1 MYDPAQGCTCC
12 SVRMMSLSCQ
22 RINNG
27 EQDLGKTRSISWVK
41 HGPIRLEQREVFM
54 RCTFNQLGWAWLLC
68 LGAGFASVSVWAQ
81 TYPTRPIKMV
91 VPYAAGGFTDQVSR
105 VLAESMS
112 KTLGQAIVIDSRAG
126 GGGRIGAEAVT
137 KMSPEG
143 YDLLM
148 TTNGTH
154 TFMAVT
160 EKNLS
165 YDPVNDFTP
174 VSLVGSYGLLM
185 VVNPQVPVKTL
196 PEFIKYAKDNPG
208 KLNYATSGMGSGLH
222 FAGELFKSMA
232 KIDMTH
238 VPYKGS
244 GPGMQDV
251 ISGICQVIFDG
262 GAKPFIDSGKV
273 RLLGTTSAKR
283 DPRYP
288 QMPTLDEAGLSG
300 YDLTYWV
307 GLFGPKGMSK
317 EVQMKLNAAIKTAV
331 ADPQVQSKLSAMGLV
346 LVASSPEDLVKEIK
360 TETEKLRAI
369 AASIPGGVQ

>member
-1 MYDPAQGCTCC
+1 
-12 SVRMMSLSCQ
+12 MSLSCQ
-22 RINNG
+22 WINNAG
-27 EQDLGKTRSISWVK
+27 AVFGKTRSWIAGK
-41 HGPIRLEQREVFM
+41 RAQIQTAINEVPM
-54 RCTFNQLGWAWLLC
+54 RWTLKRYAIAVM
-68 LGAGFASVSVWAQ
+68 AGVAMCVWQGTVLAQ
-81 TYPTRPIKMV
+81 GYPSRPIKMI

-112 KTLGQAIVIDSRAG
+112 KTLGQPIVIDSRAG

-165 YDPVNDFTP
+165 YDPVTDFTP

-185 VVNPQVPVKTL
+185 VVNPRLPVKTL
-196 PEFIKYAKDNPG
+196 PEFIKYAKENPG

-232 KIDMTH
+232 KVDMIH

-262 GAKPFIDSGKV
+262 GAKPFVDSGKV

-288 QMPTLDEAGLSG
+288 QMPTLGEGGLPG

-317 EVQMKLNAAIKTAV
+317 EVQMKLNAAIKVAL
-331 ADPQVQSKLSAMGLV
+331 ADPQVQAKLSAMGLV
-346 LVASSPEDLVKEIK
+346 LVGSSPEDLVKEIK

>member
-1 MYDPAQGCTCC
+1 MSFKSTG
-12 SVRMMSLSCQ
+12 RLIMSLSCQ
-22 RINNG
+22 GINNG
-27 EQDLGKTRSISWVK
+27 DSLFGKTRSLIVGK
-41 HGPIRLEQREVFM
+41 RDQIQLAINEVPMRLSLKRFGSATLFGLVF
-54 RCTFNQLGWAWLLC
+54 C
-68 LGAGFASVSVWAQ
+68 LWQNAAFAQS
-81 TYPTRPIKMV
+81 YPSRPIKMI

-112 KTLGQAIVIDSRAG
+112 KTLGQPIVIDSRAG

-165 YDPVNDFTP
+165 YDPVTDFTP
-174 VSLVGSYGLLM
+174 ISLVGSYGLLM
-185 VVNPQVPVKTL
+185 VVNPSLPVKTL

-232 KIDMTH
+232 KVDMTH

-262 GAKPFIDSGKV
+262 GAKPFVDSGKV

-288 QMPTLDEAGLSG
+288 QMPTLGEGGLPG

-307 GLFGPKGMSK
+307 GLFGPKGMAK
-317 EVQMKLNAAIKTAV
+317 DVQMKLNSAIKVAV
-331 ADPQVQSKLSAMGLV
+331 ADPQVQAKLSAMGLV

-360 TETEKLRAI
+360 TETDKLRAI